1 METDND
7 HGWNYCS
14 YSTRNLNGDLAG
26 SGPLFEHV
34 TILLSFVYALALTHL
49 LSSATDLAIAGK
61 RVRFSGLYAAWAIS
75 AALLLFSNW
84 ISLWGLT
91 GVKRWTTVEVLLQ
104 FLTAII
110 QYFTCSTFRVSMN
123 NDDDTIDLPALYQRR
138 RRLIFGAF
146 LALGVMAMFVNWWDR
161 NNMNG
166 MGPNDWIVEDLTII
180 PIVITVI
187 LAGWARSTWLQWLA
201 AVSMFG
207 LNIYILVLYGVP
219 GS

>member
-1 METDND
+1 
-7 HGWNYCS
+7 
-14 YSTRNLNGDLAG
+14 
-26 SGPLFEHV
+26 
-34 TILLSFVYALALTHL
+34 
-49 LSSATDLAIAGK
+49 
-61 RVRFSGLYAAWAIS
+61 
-75 AALLLFSNW
+75 
-84 ISLWGLT
+84 
-91 GVKRWTTVEVLLQ
+91 
-104 FLTAII
+104 
-110 QYFTCSTFRVSMN
+110 
-123 NDDDTIDLPALYQRR
+123 
-138 RRLIFGAF
+138 
-146 LALGVMAMFVNWWDR
+146 MFVNWWDR